1 MQHQFIWV
9 VLRYRYALANALES
23 GFKISRSYQ
32 SNIDINFHTTFTI
45 IDNFSPIKYNLQLAQ
60 NIFLPETCTF
70 MIEAIKK
77 EKS

>member
-1 MQHQFIWV
+1 LQHQFIWV

-23 GFKISRSYQ
+23 AKLDLIKAILTLTFTQ
-32 SNIDINFHTTFTI
+32 LLLLLINFRPLNTTFSWHKT
-45 IDNFSPIKYNLQLAQ
+45 F
-60 NIFLPETCTF
+60 FLPETCTF